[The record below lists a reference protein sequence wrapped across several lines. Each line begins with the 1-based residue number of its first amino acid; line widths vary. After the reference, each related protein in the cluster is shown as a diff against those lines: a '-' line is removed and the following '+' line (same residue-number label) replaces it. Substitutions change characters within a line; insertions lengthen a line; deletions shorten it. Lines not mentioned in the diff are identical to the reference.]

1 MAIRSEQWS
10 SVESVPALK
19 NFVSTGVK
27 KQFLGRYYTDMVDYS
42 YFINSRIHCRS
53 LNQVK
58 ILITKCKSEAIP
70 KAMIPQQNA

>member
-27 KQFLGRYYTDMVDYS
+27 KQFLGQRDTDMVDIS

-53 LNQVK
+53 LGQVK
-58 ILITKCKSEAIP
+58 NI
-70 KAMIPQQNA
+70 NN